1 MFAMRKWIAC
11 LLAALL
17 LLGLL
22 PAGAESVSAGSGL
35 TPVEQLV
42 DADGNVIFTDALVEQ
57 AVRDCSGIYDGP
69 ISAKKIAS
77 MGSSYISLRL
87 YSADPVTVDLSVLQ
101 LCKRLK
107 MLELDGVTP
116 ADWSAVAALPAM
128 TYFSAYGLELDNL
141 DFLGGSKKLLDLVLD
156 HTTCA
161 DISAVAGIASLI
173 DFRCNT
179 AIADLSPLYGLK
191 KLNHI
196 EVGGLTEEQLAALL
210 DARGKKLVELG
221 LTDCDLS
228 DAMVERIA
236 GMKLV
241 SLMLDNVRLRAITF
255 LLEIPTLKS
264 GLTLANMEILSLE
277 GIQNLKKLNTV
288 MLRGITGLTSLT
300 PIFQMPGLTSLWL
313 EDCAAPDL
321 TGAEGMKKLT
331 ELWLQNV
338 SGTVDLTPVYAL
350 AKLKT
355 LGLFS
360 VTLQTFEGVEGLAG
374 LKTLYLF
381 DVQGVS
387 DYAPL
392 AGLKRIQ
399 YVATDR
405 PELLPAGLPTY

>member
-1 MFAMRKWIAC
+1 MFAMKKWIAC
-11 LLAALL
+11 LFAALL
-17 LLGLL
+17 LLGAL
-22 PAGAESVSAGSGL
+22 PAGAESASVATGL

-57 AVRDCSGIYDGP
+57 AVRECSGIYDGP
-69 ISAKKIAS
+69 ISAKKMAS
-77 MGSSYISLRL
+77 MGSSYQSLRL

-116 ADWSAVAALPAM
+116 ADWSAVAALPSM
-128 TYFSAYGLELDNL
+128 TYFSAYGLELANL
-141 DFLGGSKKLLDLVLD
+141 DFLAGSKKLLDLVLD

-161 DISAVAGIASLI
+161 DISAVAGISSLI
-173 DFRCNT
+173 DFRCST
-179 AIADLSPLYGLK
+179 AIADLSPLYALK
-191 KLNHI
+191 KLNHV
-196 EVGGLTEEQLAALL
+196 EVGGATEEQLTALL
-210 DARGKKLVELG
+210 DARGKKLVDLG

-236 GMKLV
+236 GLKLG
-241 SLMLDNVRLRAITF
+241 SLMLDNVRLRAITR
-255 LLEIPTLKS
+255 LLEISTLKS
-264 GLTLANMEILSLE
+264 GLTLANMEILTLE
-277 GIQNLKKLNTV
+277 GIQNLKKLKTV
-288 MLRGITGLTSLT
+288 MLRGITGLTSLG
-300 PIFQMPGLTSLWL
+300 PVFQMPALTSLWL

-360 VTLQTFEGVEGLAG
+360 VTLNSFEGVEGLG
-374 LKTLYLF
+374 SLKTLYLY

-392 AGLKRIQ
+392 AGLKRVQSIQ
-399 YVATDR
+399 TDR
-405 PELLPAGLPTY
+405 PELLPEGLPTY